1 MEKVFSQILDKD
13 EKVVEVL
20 KPNKVKYFVKNI
32 LLAVL
37 CVIIMVVPFCLGEA
51 PDSIDIWIPITI
63 GLIFVLIW
71 IIFIVLNYLKTFY
84 AYTNKRIVI
93 RTGIIGVDFKSLD
106 MKMIGAIDVNVSLL
120 DKLLR
125 KNTGTLKYG
134 SMSSPINNQT
144 STYVFAHIS
153 NPYENYKKIKECI
166 DDCKEKKNEN

>member
-1 MEKVFSQILDKD
+1 
-13 EKVVEVL
+13 
-20 KPNKVKYFVKNI
+20 
-32 LLAVL
+32 
-37 CVIIMVVPFCLGEA
+37 
-51 PDSIDIWIPITI
+51 
-63 GLIFVLIW
+63 
-71 IIFIVLNYLKTFY
+71 
-84 AYTNKRIVI
+84 
-93 RTGIIGVDFKSLD
+93 VDFKSLD
-106 MKMIGAIDVNVSLL
+106 RKMIGAIDVNVSLL